1 MEIIIDNRENS
12 LINLFKIYKSENIN
26 VSVKQLALGDILI
39 KEDEKEIILI
49 ERKTYADLLASIKDG
64 RFNEQSYRLS
74 NTSNMN
80 THSIIYLIEGD
91 INKFDELE
99 KKMLYSSITSL
110 YYYKGYSIF
119 KTNNVNESYELIKQI
134 TEKIYREKLKN
145 TKNYLYIKQPIVADV
160 SGNELSA
167 INYCDVVKKV
177 KKDNVVKENIG
188 QIMLSQIPGVSSTSA
203 IAILKDFENFSQ
215 FMKKI
220 SEETEFLNDITTES
234 KGKRRKI
241 SKNTIKKII
250 EYLT

>member
-1 MEIIIDNRENS
+1 MEIIVDNRENS
-12 LINLFKIYKSENIN
+12 LINLFKFYNSENIN

-39 KEDEKEIILI
+39 KEEEKEIILI

-64 RFNEQSYRLS
+64 RFSEQSYRLS
-74 NTSNMN
+74 NTSNLN

-110 YYYKGYSIF
+110 YYYKGYSVF

-134 TEKIYREKLKN
+134 TEKIYRENLKN
-145 TKNYLYIKQPIVADV
+145 TKNYLYIKQPIIADI

-220 SEETEFLNDITTES
+220 SEETEFLNEITTET
-234 KGKRRKI
+234 KGKKRKL
-241 SKNTIKKII
+241 SKNTVKKII
-250 EYLT
+250 DYLT

>member
-1 MEIIIDNRENS
+1 MNIILDNRENS
-12 LINLFKIYKSENIN
+12 LINMFKNYKSENIN
-26 VSVKQLALGDILI
+26 VSVEQLALGDILI
-39 KEDEKEIILI
+39 KEKEKEIIII

-64 RFNEQSYRLS
+64 RFIEQSYRLS
-74 NTSNMN
+74 NTREIN

-91 INKFDELE
+91 INKYDELE

-110 YYYKGYSIF
+110 YYYKGFSVL
-119 KTNNVNESYELIKQI
+119 KTNSVNESYELIKQM
-134 TEKIYREKLKN
+134 TEKIYRENLKN
-145 TKNYLYIKQPIVADV
+145 TKNYLYIKQPIIADI

-203 IAILKDFENFSQ
+203 IAILKDFDNFSQ

-220 SEETEFLNDITTES
+220 SESTEFLNEITTES

-241 SKNTIKKII
+241 SKNTIKKVID
-250 EYLT
+250 YLT

>member
-12 LINLFKIYKSENIN
+12 LINLFKIYNSENIN

-64 RFNEQSYRLS
+64 RFSEQSYRLS
-74 NTSNMN
+74 NTSNLN

-110 YYYKGYSIF
+110 YYYKGYSVF

-134 TEKIYREKLKN
+134 TEKIYRENLKN
-145 TKNYLYIKQPIVADV
+145 TKNYLYIKQPIIGDI

-220 SEETEFLNDITTES
+220 NEETEFLNEITTET
-234 KGKRRKI
+234 KGKKRKL
-241 SKNTIKKII
+241 SKNTVKKII
-250 EYLT
+250 DYLT

>member
-1 MEIIIDNRENS
+1 MNIILDNRENS
-12 LINLFKIYKSENIN
+12 LINIFKTYNSDNIN
-26 VSVKQLALGDILI
+26 VSVQQLALGDILI
-39 KEDEKEIILI
+39 KEKEKEIILI

-74 NTSNMN
+74 NTREIN

-91 INKFDELE
+91 INKYDELE
-99 KKMLYSSITSL
+99 KKMLYSAITSL
-110 YYYKGYSIF
+110 YYYKGFSVM
-119 KTNNVNESYELIKQI
+119 KTSSVNESYELIKQM
-134 TEKIYREKLKN
+134 TEKIYRENLKN
-145 TKNYLYIKQPIVADV
+145 TKNYLYINQPIIADI

-203 IAILKDFENFSQ
+203 IAILKDFDNFSQ

-220 SEETEFLNDITTES
+220 SESTEFLNEITTET
-234 KGKRRKI
+234 KGKKRKI

-250 EYLT
+250 DYLT

>member
-1 MEIIIDNRENS
+1 MNIILDNRENS
-12 LINLFKIYKSENIN
+12 LINIFKTYNSDNIN
-26 VSVKQLALGDILI
+26 VSVQQLALGDILI
-39 KEDEKEIILI
+39 KEKEKEIILI

-74 NTSNMN
+74 NTREIN

-91 INKFDELE
+91 INKYDEVE
-99 KKMLYSSITSL
+99 KKMLYSAITSL
-110 YYYKGYSIF
+110 YYYKGFSVM
-119 KTNNVNESYELIKQI
+119 KTNSVNESYELIKQM
-134 TEKIYREKLKN
+134 TEKIYRENLKN
-145 TKNYLYIKQPIVADV
+145 TKNYLYINQPIIADI

-220 SEETEFLNDITTES
+220 SESTEFLNEITTEA
-234 KGKRRKI
+234 KGKKRKI
-241 SKNTIKKII
+241 SKNTIKKIVD
-250 EYLT
+250 YLT

>member
-1 MEIIIDNRENS
+1 MNIILDNRENS
-12 LINLFKIYKSENIN
+12 LINLFKNYNSETIN
-26 VSVKQLALGDILI
+26 VSVEQLALGDILI
-39 KEDEKEIILI
+39 KENEKEIILI

-74 NTSNMN
+74 NTLNLN

-110 YYYKGYSIF
+110 YYYKGYSVL

-134 TEKIYREKLKN
+134 TEKIYRENLKN
-145 TKNYLYIKQPIVADV
+145 TKNYLYIKQPIIADI

-220 SEETEFLNDITTES
+220 NENTEFLNEITTES
-234 KGKRRKI
+234 KGKRRKL
-241 SKNTIKKII
+241 SKNTVKKII
-250 EYLT
+250 DYLT

>member
-145 TKNYLYIKQPIVADV
+145 TKNYLYIKQPIVEDV

-167 INYCDVVKKV
+167 INYCEVVKKV
-177 KKDNVVKENIG
+177 KKENVVKENIG

-220 SEETEFLNDITTES
+220 SEDTEFLNDITTES

>member
-220 SEETEFLNDITTES
+220 NENTEFLNEITTES
-234 KGKRRKI
+234 KGKRRKL
-241 SKNTIKKII
+241 SKNTVKKII
-250 EYLT
+250 DYLT